1 MGERPA
7 ISQAQI
13 AATANVWYDA
23 ASPSYFQPTNPSN
36 GASITQWN
44 DRSAAAHN
52 AGPTGGANKPTYATP
67 SLNGYGSVNFTS
79 AENLQITNVA
89 TWAAS
94 KGGFAMFVVAKLN
107 TNTTGVRTLTQSDT
121 GGFQL
126 QWNSGTFQT
135 TAASGTGT
143 ATLTADTNWHIYTQL
158 FDGSLTGNANRLKF
172 RYDGVDK
179 TLNFGATTVGT
190 TTSASTS
197 KLNFGWDGSGNYW
210 LGNIAE
216 VLLFTSAQTST
227 QVGLIEGYLKN
238 KWGL

>member
-1 MGERPA
+1 
-7 ISQAQI
+7 
-13 AATANVWYDA
+13 
-23 ASPSYFQPTNPSN
+23 
-36 GASITQWN
+36 
-44 DRSAAAHN
+44 
-52 AGPTGGANKPTYATP
+52 
-67 SLNGYGSVNFTS
+67 
-79 AENLQITNVA
+79 
-89 TWAAS
+89 
-94 KGGFAMFVVAKLN
+94 MFVVAKMN
-107 TNTTGVRTLTQSDT
+107 TNTTGVRTLSQSDT

-158 FDGSLTGNANRLKF
+158 FDGSQTGNANRLKF
-172 RYDGVDK
+172 RYDGTDK

-238 KWGL
+238 KWAL